1 MAHGNPLA
9 INHSHQPS
17 AISHDGLL
25 TLLVSR
31 VLPTEAAELREL
43 QPLGRLLLVLRRAVV
58 APPAHGARERHDVSH
73 GFAFRSLFDD
83 IGHRAGADR
92 PAALADREARA
103 LLERDGRHQLAAD
116 RRVVAGHH
124 HLDALRQVQRA
135 GDVGGADVELR
146 TIAVEERR
154 VAAALLLREDVY
166 LALELR
172 VRLDRAGLREHLAAL
187 HVVFFHAAQED
198 ADVVAGD
205 ALVEQLAE
213 HLDAGDDLLLGRLE
227 ADDLDFLADLHL
239 AALDAAGDDGAAP
252 RDREDVL
259 DRHQERLVDLA
270 LRDRHVAVERFH
282 QLDDARDTLR
292 VALQRLERRQTHHRD
307 VVAGELVVLE
317 QLAHLELDE
326 IEQLGI
332 VDRVHLVQRDDEV
345 LHVHLAGEQDVL
357 ARLRHRAVHGADDE
371 NGAVHLRGAGDH
383 VLDVVGVTRAVDVR
397 IVPLGARVLDV
408 RGRDGENLRVIA
420 PSLRLGRLRDLVV
433 RDELRPSFVGRDL
446 RERGSERRLAVV
458 DVADGADVD
467 VRFAAIEFLFSHS
480 LDPRAL
486 LNRAL
491 EPMTRIELVTS
502 SLPRTR
508 SAN

>member
-1 MAHGNPLA
+1 METRSPSTIA
-9 INHSHQPS
+9 ISHQPS
-17 AISHDGLL
+17 AISHHGLL
-25 TLLVSR
+25 TLLVSG
-31 VLPTEAAELREL
+31 VLPTEAAKLREL

-307 VVAGELVVLE
+307 V
-317 QLAHLELDE
+317 
-326 IEQLGI
+326 
-332 VDRVHLVQRDDEV
+332 
-345 LHVHLAGEQDVL
+345 
-357 ARLRHRAVHGADDE
+357 
-371 NGAVHLRGAGDH
+371 GAGDH
-383 VLDVVGVTRAVDVR
+383 VLDVVGVARAVDVR

-446 RERGSERRLAVV
+446 RERGSQRRLAVV